1 MNLEVRHVLHDP
13 SSTFSYV
20 VWDPE
25 SLHAAVIDP
34 ALDFDQNSG
43 RTGTETARK
52 LVDIV
57 RAEGLTVDWILE
69 THAHA
74 DHVSAAP
81 FVRREVGGQVGIGE
95 AIREVQNHFRD
106 LFNLERGFLPDGSQ
120 FDHLF
125 ADGETFEVGGIA
137 ARAIATPGHTNDH
150 LTYWI
155 GAAAFVGDTLFMP
168 DAGTARCD
176 FPGGDARKL
185 YQSARRLFHELPDD
199 TRMFM
204 LHDYGAGNTRE
215 RRNETTVGEQRRDNI
230 HVHEGVEEND
240 YVRMRTERDATLDL
254 PKLIIPSVQLNIR
267 AGEMPPAEVGDKRYI
282 KVPIDAL

>member
-1 MNLEVRHVLHDP
+1 MKPEVRHVLHEP

-25 SLHAAVIDP
+25 TRHAAVIDP

-43 RTGTETARK
+43 HTGTRTAQQ

-57 RAEGLTVDWILE
+57 RAEGLTVDWVLE

-74 DHVSAAP
+74 DHVTAAP
-81 FVRREVGGQVGIGE
+81 FVRDQVGGRVAIGE
-95 AIREVQNHFRD
+95 GIRQVQEHFRD
-106 LFNLERGFLPDGSQ
+106 VFGLERGFLPDGSQ
-120 FDHLF
+120 WDHLF
-125 ADGETFEVGGIA
+125 ADGETFEIGNIG
-137 ARAIATPGHTNDH
+137 ARALATPGHTNDH
-150 LTYWI
+150 MTYVI
-155 GAAAFVGDTLFMP
+155 GDAAFVGDTLFMP

-185 YQSARRLFHELPDD
+185 YRSVHKLFRELPDE

-204 LHDYGAGNTRE
+204 LHDYGAGGKRE
-215 RRNETTVGEQRRDNI
+215 LRNETTVGAQRRGNI
-230 HVHEGVEEND
+230 HVHEGVDEDE

-254 PKLIIPSVQLNIR
+254 PTLIIPSVQLNIR
-267 AGEMPPAEVGDKRYI
+267 AGEMPPPDEHGHRYI
-282 KVPIDAL
+282 KVPIDAF